1 MPEPNGNKRP
11 LVILSIAYNI
21 VQMAIKKIL
30 EAIFE
35 NDFLDVS
42 FGFRP
47 NRVCHDALD
56 ELDRT
61 IMNKPVNCVGGYG
74 YWEIL

>member
-1 MPEPNGNKRP
+1 MTEPNGNKRP

-47 NRVCHDALD
+47 NRGCHDALD
-56 ELDRT
+56 ELDRI
-61 IMNKPVNCVGGYG
+61 IMNKPINCVGGYG
-74 YWEIL
+74 Y